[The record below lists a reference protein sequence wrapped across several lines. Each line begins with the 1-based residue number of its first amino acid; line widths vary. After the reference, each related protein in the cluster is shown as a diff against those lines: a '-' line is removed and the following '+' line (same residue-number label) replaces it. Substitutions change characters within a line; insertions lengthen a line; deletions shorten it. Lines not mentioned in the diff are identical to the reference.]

1 MDFQKE
7 IQEIARKIKERFQP
21 DKVILFGSFA
31 WGNPSPDSDCDL
43 FVVKETEDT
52 RKLAREL
59 DGFLFPRPF
68 PIDLIVFRPE
78 QAQQR
83 LHMGDFFVEDVF
95 RKGKVLY
102 DRQT

>member
-7 IQEIARKIKERFQP
+7 IQEIVRKLKERFQP

-31 WGNPSPDSDCDL
+31 WGKPGPDSDVDL

-52 RKLAREL
+52 RKLAREM

-68 PIDLIVFRPE
+68 SIDLILFRPE
-78 QAQQR
+78 QVQQR
-83 LHMGDFFVEDVF
+83 LQRGDFFIEDVL